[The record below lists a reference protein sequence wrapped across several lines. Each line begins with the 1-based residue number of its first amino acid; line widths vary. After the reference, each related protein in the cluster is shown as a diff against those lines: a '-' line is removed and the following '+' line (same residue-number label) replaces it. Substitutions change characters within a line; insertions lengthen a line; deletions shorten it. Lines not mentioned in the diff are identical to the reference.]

1 VVELK
6 NKIMQA
12 IEFNTQVLNGI
23 IKVPNRFKDFGNK
36 RVKVILL
43 DDQEEIY
50 LQAKNALLETN
61 QEAQKAGL
69 DTMTMEEIN
78 AEIKAYRNGE

>member
-1 VVELK
+1 
-6 NKIMQA
+6 MQA

-36 RVKVILL
+36 KVKVILL
-43 DDQEEIY
+43 DDQEDIY
-50 LQAKNALLETN
+50 LEAKNALLAVN
-61 QEAQKAGL
+61 DEAKEVGL
-69 DTMTMEEIN
+69 DSMTMEEIN